1 MSQNILVVAAH
12 PDDEVLGCGGTIARH
27 ADRGDKVTILLASE
41 GATSRGSKRDQ
52 HKYKHELDC
61 LAGSAKLS
69 SDILGASELI
79 HLGLPDN
86 RLDSLDLLDV
96 VKHIEDVSS
105 TVQPDLVYVHHSGDL
120 NIDHRILNQAV
131 LTAFRPLPS
140 SKNITLLAYEVSSS
154 TEWQPPSSSFSS
166 FWPNWYVDITDQ
178 WERKLKALNVYQ
190 QEMRPWPHSRSC
202 EAVEHLARLRGSQI
216 GRHYAEAFTLLRN
229 VT

>member
-1 MSQNILVVAAH
+1 M
-12 PDDEVLGCGGTIARH
+12 
-27 ADRGDKVTILLASE
+27 
-41 GATSRGSKRDQ
+41 
-52 HKYKHELDC
+52 
-61 LAGSAKLS
+61 
-69 SDILGASELI
+69 
-79 HLGLPDN
+79 
-86 RLDSLDLLDV
+86 
-96 VKHIEDVSS
+96 
-105 TVQPDLVYVHHSGDL
+105 VYVHHSGDL

-140 SKNITLLAYEVSSS
+140 SKNITLLAYEV
-154 TEWQPPSSSFSS
+154 PAVLNGNPLILIF
-166 FWPNWYVDITDQ
+166 FFLAKLVCNITDQ